1 MPFFIE
7 VGTCDFDTLEKLAQN
22 GWEGI
27 MIEPVKEYFDKLVRY
42 PQIHYENIVISE
54 NSDEVEFHYI
64 DPTIITS
71 ENLNWLKGIGCINS
85 QTGPM
90 LRNKDL
96 PIYKNCIK
104 ENIKSTTLNKLC
116 EKYNVTRIDFL
127 KIDVEGYDLNVLKT
141 IDLDKIHVQ
150 TIKIEHKHLD
160 DTLIVEYLEQFN
172 YIVWTEKNDIY
183 AIK

>member
-27 MIEPVKEYFDKLVRY
+27 MIEPIKHYFDKLVRY

-54 NSDEVEFHYI
+54 SNDEVEFQYI
-64 DPTIITS
+64 DPSLINTTD
-71 ENLNWLKGIGCINS
+71 LNWLKGIGCINGN
-85 QTGPM
+85 TGPM
-90 LRNKDL
+90 LINKNL
-96 PIYKNCIK
+96 SIYKNCIQ
-104 ENIKSTTLNKLC
+104 ENIKSMTLNKLC

-160 DTLIVEYLEQFN
+160 DTLVVKYLEQFN
-172 YIVWTEKNDIY
+172 YIVWTEKDDIY